1 MQPTRSQRPAP
12 TRGNVSSRQI
22 LVTLS
27 ALAVGMAIA
36 GAVLFVRYA
45 TKAAAHP
52 NRVAVAP
59 FDLPDDPH
67 GLESWRVGL
76 ATGLT
81 NRLPADGRLSTVP
94 QTQVA
99 ATWGAAATPI
109 IAAVELARR
118 TSAGLA
124 LYGRVERGGG
134 DTLLLRAA
142 VIDAIQARGLFEVAV
157 RLDPPPDLDRAADTL
172 TALVRAGLRER

>member
-1 MQPTRSQRPAP
+1 MPTS

-27 ALAVGMAIA
+27 ALAVGMAVT
-36 GAVLFVRYA
+36 GAVLFVRYSA
-45 TKAAAHP
+45 RAAAHP
-52 NRVAVAP
+52 NRVAIAP
-59 FDLPDDPH
+59 FDLPDDPR

-81 NRLPADGRLSTVP
+81 NRLAAGGRLSTVP
-94 QTQVA
+94 QTEVA
-99 ATWGAAATPI
+99 AIWGAAPTPI

-118 TSAGLA
+118 TAAGLA
-124 LYGRVERGGG
+124 LYGRVERGVG

-142 VIDAIQARGLFEVAV
+142 VIDALQARGLFEVAV

-172 TALVRAGLRER
+172 TALVRAGLRDR